1 MKTSTKILLG
11 SALTAGA
18 LGCAVGYAANF
29 AHELLLNRDKLPSDG
44 FATKITGNTINEEA
58 EDVTSIRAQQERN
71 RKWLEEY
78 GYERHY
84 IISDRGEK
92 LTGYLIKTE
101 KKSNLFAFCAH
112 GYRYNARDEFCHF
125 AELYL
130 SEGINV
136 FCPDHV
142 ASGES
147 EGTHCSFGYYESDDC
162 IKWLHYLIDTFGED
176 IKITLH
182 GVSMGAATVMMMS
195 GREDLPDNVKMAVSD
210 CGYSSA
216 IDEFTEK
223 LVNYGV
229 PAKPIIT
236 VINAVSKT
244 RKGVDFYTIRP
255 MDNVQNAKIPMLFIH
270 GTEDN
275 FVPSYMAEIC
285 FEMCGSEHKDLLLVE
300 GAAHTHSYFVDKE
313 NYEKKVRDF
322 LNRFV
327 K

>member
-1 MKTSTKILLG
+1 MKKSTKILIG

-18 LGCAVGYAANF
+18 LGGAVGYAANLI
-29 AHELLLNRDKLPSDG
+29 HELLLNKDMRPSAG
-44 FATKITGNTINEEA
+44 FSTKITGNTITEGS
-58 EDVTSIRAQQERN
+58 EDVNSIRAQQERN
-71 RKWLEEY
+71 KEWFESY

-92 LTGYLIKTE
+92 LTGYLVKTE
-101 KKSNLFAFCAH
+101 KESKLFAFCAH
-112 GYRYNARDEFCHF
+112 GYRYNARDEFCHY
-125 AELYL
+125 AEFYL
-130 SEGINV
+130 SQGINV

-147 EGTHCSFGYYESDDC
+147 EGTHCSFGLHESDDC
-162 IKWLHYLIDTFGED
+162 IKWLRYLIDAFGDD
-176 IKITLH
+176 IKISLH

-195 GREDLPDNVKMAVSD
+195 GREDLPENVKMTVSD

-236 VINAVSKT
+236 AVNTVSKLK
-244 RKGVDFYTIRP
+244 KGVDFYTVRP
-255 MDNVQNAKIPMLFIH
+255 MDSVQKAKIPMLFIH
-270 GTEDN
+270 GTADN
-275 FVPSYMAEIC
+275 FVPSYMSEIC
-285 FEMCGSEHKDLLLVE
+285 YSMCGSDYKDILLVE

-313 NYEKKVRDF
+313 GYETKLKTF
-322 LNRFV
+322 LDKFM